1 MSEQRIQQEIRLA
14 LGNGTAR
21 LWRNNVGTGWAG
33 QATKITAGNLRAVQ
47 FSIRPGDVLVRQ
59 GRPLHAGLCKGSSD
73 LIGLRSITIG
83 PEHLGQT
90 LAVFAAVEVK
100 APTGR
105 TTPDQRAFIDAVAAM
120 GGLAGVAR
128 SVEDAAQILQIDR
141 GSMQNPNQSPIVS
154 PPAQLHG
161 NPDLP
166 PRH

>member
-1 MSEQRIQQEIRLA
+1 MSEQHIQQKIRLA
-14 LGNGTAR
+14 LGSGPVR
-21 LWRNNVGTGWAG
+21 LFRNNVGTGWAG
-33 QATKITAGNLRAVQ
+33 QATKIQRRGMVAVE
-47 FSIRPGDVLVRQ
+47 PGDVIVRQ

-105 TTPDQRAFIDAVAAM
+105 ATAEQQAFIATVAAM

-128 SVEDAAQILQIDR
+128 SVEDAAQILQINR
-141 GSMQNPNQSPIVS
+141 ASMQNLNQSPIVS

-161 NPDLP
+161 TPDLP
-166 PRH
+166 LRH